1 MKMKATSNII
11 LCLFLTVCLLTAL
24 GCGKKADENKPISEV
39 KTEAETMSTDDL
51 RAAAISYK
59 EAIMAKNAEVEKIA
73 AKLKDIPVTEML
85 AEEAKG
91 LKADMENLNKSVSA
105 LQERFKI
112 YYDKLKEKGG
122 DLSGLEI

>member
-1 MKMKATSNII
+1 MKIVKNAVLCCLIG
-11 LCLFLTVCLLTAL
+11 LCLFAML
-24 GCGKKADENKPISEV
+24 GCGKKADENKTISEV
-39 KTEAETMSTDDL
+39 KAEAEKMDTNGL
-51 RAAAISYK
+51 RAMAMAYK
-59 EAIMAKNAEVEKIA
+59 EAITAKKGDLEKLT

-85 AEEAKG
+85 GNEATG
-91 LKADMENLNKSVSA
+91 LKADMENLEKSVSA